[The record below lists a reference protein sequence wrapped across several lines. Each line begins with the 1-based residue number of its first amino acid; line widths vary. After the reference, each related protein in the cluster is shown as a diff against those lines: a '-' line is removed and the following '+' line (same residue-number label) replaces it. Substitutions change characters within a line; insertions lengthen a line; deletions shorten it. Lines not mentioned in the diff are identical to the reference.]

1 MSMIAGRGAALGVVL
16 VCEGMLPNPARAQ
29 EGFQLRPSV
38 TATQVHDSNLFS
50 TSSDRVADFVTRITP
65 VIESEYRSTTW
76 MLKGRYTFDAERF
89 AEHPELNSLDGA
101 RRDALVGVEY
111 RPTRRLTL
119 AADGALSSTR
129 TPGDLNLLTGLAVT
143 RARAERLAAHSSV
156 TRQLHRLTTG
166 TIDYTFTRD
175 RLADA
180 SFATDRLPSAIESHT
195 HAATV
200 GADHRI
206 SSRDIVKVK
215 SSVHQFA
222 FESYAAGTFTATSL
236 ALTLGWTRTL
246 ARDTDIT
253 VDGGPRATNG
263 AIAPEVSGGIRFRF
277 DSGSVS
283 FAYARTQTTI
293 IGLAGIAD
301 TQSATASA
309 AWSPRR
315 SLQLAVSPAFVRS
328 GNVSAHA
335 NVYRL
340 TLDASH
346 AIGRNLS
353 VAFVGVTNI
362 QNGDLY
368 AGLASETIQH
378 QNIMIKIIAQPGL
391 HAR

>member
-1 MSMIAGRGAALGVVL
+1 MIAGRGAALGVVL
-16 VCEGMLPNPARAQ
+16 VCEGMLPNTAGAQ
-29 EGFQLRPSV
+29 EGFQLRPSF
-38 TATQVHDSNLFS
+38 TAAQVHDSNLFS
-50 TSSDRVADFVTRITP
+50 TSSDRVADFVTRVTP
-65 VIESEYRSTTW
+65 VIESEYRWTRWT
-76 MLKGRYTFDAERF
+76 LQGRYTFDAERF
-89 AEHPELNSLDGA
+89 AEHPELNSVAA
-101 RRDALVGVEY
+101 RRHTLVGVQY

-119 AADGALSSTR
+119 AADGELSSTQ
-129 TPGDLNLLTGLAVT
+129 TPGDLNLLTGLSFT
-143 RARAERLAAHSSV
+143 RVRAERIAAHSSI
-156 TRQLHRLTTG
+156 TRQLHKLTTG
-166 TIDYTFTRD
+166 TIDYTFSED

-180 SFATDRLPSAIESHT
+180 SFTTDRLASAIETHT

-200 GADHRI
+200 GADHHI

-222 FESYAAGTFTATSL
+222 FESHDAGTFTATSL
-236 ALTLGWTRTL
+236 ALTLGWTRVL

-263 AIAPEVSGGIRFRF
+263 TIAPELSGGIRFRF

-301 TQSATASA
+301 TQSATATA

-315 SLQLAVSPAFVRS
+315 SLQIAVSPAFLRS

-335 NVYRL
+335 DVYRL

-362 QNGDLY
+362 QNGNLY